1 MNVLRSIAAIVLF
14 AGLLALPA
22 AAQSGSRGQ
31 LSENAALRYWSAFA
45 EMRDSAMATHPMP
58 ALDDPAVKELF
69 DKNKA
74 ALEEMYRGTLLPNCD
89 WGIDYELG
97 ANAPV
102 EYVRK
107 AIVLGKLNAL
117 YVMHLDAHGD
127 TDGAVRSLVAGLRF
141 SHDVAN
147 GGTLF
152 ATDAA
157 AILLMAHLPL
167 IPNIAHAGISPA
179 QRSALQNAVMQ
190 LGPTGL
196 DWQGAVK
203 RELGL
208 YQGADHGLSTQG
220 LAALAQISPL
230 YVRAMSD
237 PSVLPQLQSMIAGA
251 PSDLRRFMPNPQRV
265 VDAEES
271 LENHLAEA
279 RGPLQ

>member
-127 TDGAVRSLVAGLRF
+127 
-141 SHDVAN
+141 
-147 GGTLF
+147 
-152 ATDAA
+152 TDAA